1 MEIVKN
7 KITLYEKDDIIE
19 MWCERQSFLRNRRLC
34 LFAYIKENRVQRKKM
49 SAPSLNHKRYL
60 PFTTKKWLKAE
71 ILALNHLKFHM
82 GVYCNVLNFDMLP
95 SR

>member
-1 MEIVKN
+1 
-7 KITLYEKDDIIE
+7 
-19 MWCERQSFLRNRRLC
+19 
-34 LFAYIKENRVQRKKM
+34 M

-82 GVYCNVLNFDMLP
+82 GVYCNVLNLLTL
-95 SR
+95 